1 MNKFITT
8 LSVLGLIAG
17 VGGVSFAQ
25 TKPVNTLPVDT
36 DKIKV
41 SILKQ
46 ETRRED
52 AGGCV
57 GSITYNHA
65 LAGKNKM
72 TQFGE
77 RYSCLVADEKD
88 TSKCVNF
95 PYKTRISIN
104 VYAPGNC
111 VNYVSILEGEQSQG
125 ARLVINGLFY
135 DTDASAAQLV
145 APFVEAIR
153 RQNRMMAFVIR
164 GEEDRNNSATIGN
177 IPTKSCSP
185 YYDGTINTQ
194 GAQSRCPTGYELTH
208 AE

>member
-1 MNKFITT
+1 MNKIVTI
-8 LSVLGLIAG
+8 LSALGLIAAI
-17 VGGVSFAQ
+17 GGDSFAQ
-25 TKPVNTLPVDT
+25 VKPVGTLPVDT
-36 DKIKV
+36 DKTKV

-65 LAGKNKM
+65 LAGKSKV

-88 TSKCVNF
+88 RSKCADF
-95 PYKTRISIN
+95 SYKTRISIY

-111 VNYVSILEGEQSQG
+111 VNHVGILEGEPSQG
-125 ARLVINGLFY
+125 ARLAINGLFY

-145 APFVEAIR
+145 APFIEAVR
-153 RQNRMMAFVIR
+153 THSRMMVFVRR
-164 GEEDRNNSATIGN
+164 GEEDRDNGATIGSF
-177 IPTKSCSP
+177 PTKSCSQ

-194 GAQSRCPTGYELTH
+194 GVQQRCPTGYESTH